1 MYFYDTCALLNNYSE
16 IFKKIRVETFI
27 ISSLTLKELEDIKTS
42 ASKDAEIKYKAR
54 KVTQLLNFYF
64 GSYTIV
70 NYDKGWDQLI
80 DSNPVLLD
88 NIDSRI
94 VISAFC
100 YADKEPDTIFV
111 TDDLNC
117 GNIAR
122 SLGIPTQNI
131 TKEVVSYNG
140 YKIITC
146 VTDED
151 VAETYNR
158 IYSNDTFNLLKN
170 QYLLIQQG
178 EEILDNYVL
187 RDNKLEHIKFS
198 TLKSKMFGEV
208 KPIDKFQQLAID
220 SLEHNK
226 ITMIRG
232 KAGTGK
238 SWLSLSYL
246 FSKLESGE
254 IDKIIIFCN
263 TVATAGSAKLGFYPG
278 SRVEKLLDS
287 QIGNFLVSKLGDR
300 TQVERMINEGTLLL
314 LPMSDIRG
322 FDTTGMRAG
331 IYITEAQN
339 LDVELM
345 KLALQRI
352 GDDCFCILDGDSE
365 TQVDLAI
372 YAGKNNGMRRV
383 SEVFRGQDIYG
394 EVTLPITHRSKI
406 AAIADKM

>member
-16 IFKKIRVETFI
+16 IFKKIRVETFV

-131 TKEVVSYNG
+131 AKEVVSYNG

-246 FSKLESGE
+246 FSKLESGD

-263 TVATAGSAKLGFYPG
+263 TVATAGSAKLGLIKG
-278 SRVEKLLDS
+278 
-287 QIGNFLVSKLGDR
+287 
-300 TQVERMINEGTLLL
+300 
-314 LPMSDIRG
+314 
-322 FDTTGMRAG
+322 
-331 IYITEAQN
+331 
-339 LDVELM
+339 
-345 KLALQRI
+345 
-352 GDDCFCILDGDSE
+352 
-365 TQVDLAI
+365 
-372 YAGKNNGMRRV
+372 
-383 SEVFRGQDIYG
+383 
-394 EVTLPITHRSKI
+394 
-406 AAIADKM
+406 